1 MSIRVAQGASC
12 EDKSIASDYGSENS
26 RSFRKLRKIK
36 IETQFDPQKVS
47 PGDEASVVGTSDA
60 KENGS
65 KSVCRVVF
73 LGAAKVGKTSII
85 HRFLN
90 GSFEPKYTPTVD
102 DVYFSKFMVRGCEA
116 NVEFMDTSGSYDFPA
131 MIRLC
136 VAKADAFVIVFAH
149 DNMES
154 LVAAG
159 RYLEQIK
166 AEREDYAPLA
176 TEPRA
181 YDSSSLVAAPSPLVV
196 VCNKSDLPMSM
207 SKISEGAIMEWLLKS
222 RLKPSQFVYTS
233 AKSDEYILD
242 IFKSL
247 WSQNEL
253 THAISFSPWMEKR
266 RGSAA
271 VPETFSQTEKKTES
285 PGYDL
290 QSRRGNFFR
299 SSFRVRNRNS
309 SRQRRAR
316 TDFIRLDCAISIV
329 CGVHNLDIAEQRY
342 LMRTQTDLKMR
353 SCYWSRLRDLS
364 ASHQPMVPALIKK
377 PLCVSDTQPK

>member
-1 MSIRVAQGASC
+1 MKG
-12 EDKSIASDYGSENS
+12 
-26 RSFRKLRKIK
+26 KLRNTK
-36 IETQFDPQKVS
+36 IETQSDPQKIL

-85 HRFLN
+85 RRFLN
-90 GSFEPKYTPTVD
+90 GSFEPKYIPTVD
-102 DVYFSKFMVRGCEA
+102 DVYFSKFLVRGCQA

-154 LVAAG
+154 LIAAG
-159 RYLEQIK
+159 RYLDQIK

-176 TEPRA
+176 SEPNA
-181 YDSSSLVAAPSPLVV
+181 YDSSTLVAAPSPLVV

-207 SKISEGAIMEWLLKS
+207 SKISEGVIMEWLLKS
-222 RLKPSQFVYTS
+222 GLKPSQFVYTS
-233 AKSDEYILD
+233 AQADEYVLD

-253 THAISFSPWMEKR
+253 THTISFSPWVEKR

-271 VPETFSQTEKKTES
+271 VLETSSQVEKKAES

-299 SSFRVRNRNS
+299 SSFKVRHRNS

-316 TDFIRLDCAISIV
+316 ADFIRLDC
-329 CGVHNLDIAEQRY
+329 
-342 LMRTQTDLKMR
+342 T
-353 SCYWSRLRDLS
+353 
-364 ASHQPMVPALIKK
+364 
-377 PLCVSDTQPK
+377 VS